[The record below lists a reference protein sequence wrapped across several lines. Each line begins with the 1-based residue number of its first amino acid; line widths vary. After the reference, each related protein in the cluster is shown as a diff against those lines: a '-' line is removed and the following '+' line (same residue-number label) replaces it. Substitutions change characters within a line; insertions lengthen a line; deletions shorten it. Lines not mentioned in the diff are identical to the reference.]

1 MVFVD
6 LFQHSLPQILQEKKK
21 YQVPV
26 WRIFQK
32 IYLTEVECSFFFFF
46 FKRKEKETSLSF
58 KITGIFITF
67 AKGKIS
73 ANNWNWLVIKFPN
86 KNSNAK
92 LNRMNSVQSAP
103 WYNVIISYASDKHGS
118 YQSNQGNEELKKK
131 KGNNHFKN
139 LKMKLNWFLE

>member
-1 MVFVD
+1 MLIYFNTVFLKSFRRRKISGSSVKNIPKNLLNRSGML
-6 LFQHSLPQILQEKKK
+6 LF
-21 YQVPV
+21 
-26 WRIFQK
+26 
-32 IYLTEVECSFFFFF
+32 SFFSRG
-46 FKRKEKETSLSF
+46 RKKGQVYHL